1 MQTKLK
7 IKVGDLVKVISGE
20 SKGLEGKIISINRT
34 KMRASVEGVNM
45 VKRHTKPSASNP
57 QGEIVEKEG
66 TIHVSNLMVVVGGQ
80 ATRIGR
86 KPNDAGKLV
95 RFSKKSGE
103 VIK

>member
-7 IKVGDLVKVISGE
+7 IKVGDQVKVISGD
-20 SKGLEGKIISINRT
+20 SKGQEGKITAINRT
-34 KMRASVEGVNM
+34 KMRATVEGVNL

-57 QGEIVEKEG
+57 QGGIEEKEG
-66 TIHVSNLMVVVGGQ
+66 TIHVSNLMLVVAGQ
-80 ATRIGR
+80 ATRVGR
-86 KPNDAGKLV
+86 KEDDKGKLV

>member
-7 IKVGDLVKVISGE
+7 IKVGDLVKVISGD
-20 SKGLEGKIISINRT
+20 SKGQEGKVTSINRT
-34 KMRASVEGVNM
+34 KMRATVEGVKM

-57 QGEIVEKEG
+57 QGGIEEKEG
-66 TIHVSNLMVVVGGQ
+66 SIHVSNLMVVVGGQ
-80 ATRIGR
+80 PTRVGR
-86 KPNDAGKLV
+86 KENDKGKLV